1 MIKLMNKQNRN
12 IKDLLI
18 LHINFIIGIR
28 KIAATAEESVVIP
41 GAPPGHRA

>member
-1 MIKLMNKQNRN
+1 MNKQNRH

-28 KIAATAEESVVIP
+28 KNASTAEEFVVIP
-41 GAPPGHRA
+41 GAPLFPPGHRA